1 MGQGDNHTHR
11 VEVRV
16 EVRVGVRVGVRVEA
30 RGLWGKGTITHT
42 ELRSGLGSGLGS
54 ELASGQFTP
63 LLQGGTC
70 IAQEAHRQGTASSLS
85 SLSSLSTMPSSC
97 LARLGVGSP
106 PCWQGLSPGPFCA
119 VSAFSA
125 MPGGLVSIGPL
136 CGCAYGWDYGY
147 I

>member
-16 EVRVGVRVGVRVEA
+16 EVRVGVRVGVRIGVRVRVRVQVRVEV
-30 RGLWGKGTITHT
+30 RVP
-42 ELRSGLGSGLGS
+42 
-54 ELASGQFTP
+54 ASGQFTP
-63 LLQGGTC
+63 LIQGGTC